1 MRSSLFALLALL
13 LCALPSQAQ
22 AQAQGQAQPRFW
34 HSASG
39 ADGAYAV
46 EFPGK
51 PAQRKLDVNGAQGK
65 VVTSWLQEVT
75 LDGGATYYGMVWTR
89 ILPPKTPAEAEKML
103 MQTRDRTAAAL
114 KGTVMTTRPVKHGSV
129 SGIDYVIEAGPNATR
144 SRYRSFVVGGV
155 MLQQVYSGVTGS
167 ENSADVR
174 KFHDSLKLKP

>member
-22 AQAQGQAQPRFW
+22 AQAQPRFW

-89 ILPPKTPAEAEKML
+89 IPPPNTPAEAEKML

-114 KGTVMTTRPVKHGSV
+114 KGTVMTTRPVKQGSV
-129 SGIDYVIEAGPNATR
+129 TGIDYVIEAGPNATR
-144 SRYRSFVVGGV
+144 SRYRSFVVGSV

-167 ENSADVR
+167 ENSANVR
-174 KFHDSLKLKP
+174 KFHESLKLKP